1 MYALKNRWVKRRQG
15 AADRFEGGAADS
27 SVVLPRILRRPMRLF
42 NGLIDG
48 HIVIPPHTGTMAA
61 AALFAMTGLYGVV
74 EGGHL
79 RALTES
85 TTSAAG
91 FAIDGINVSGNVETS
106 PIDVIQKL
114 GLDGHTSLIT
124 LDVASARKAIMELP
138 WVLDAEVRKDYPDV
152 IEIKLAERRAF
163 AIWQHGAELSIIDRH
178 GNVIGPLTSERFTRL
193 PLYVGLGAETNAEA
207 FDLLLDNWPELK
219 PRILAHIRVA
229 DRRWDIRLDNGVTV
243 QLPEEG
249 AQFALSKLRRM
260 DIQQDLLERDIR
272 SVDLRLDDR
281 VTIGLTEDAMSRRQN
296 ALEARERML
305 KKGRNS

>member
-1 MYALKNRWVKRRQG
+1 
-15 AADRFEGGAADS
+15 
-27 SVVLPRILRRPMRLF
+27 MRLF